1 MTRHAATFVWAAL
14 LVMPFAFL
22 AVASGAA
29 SRTPV
34 PELREPLFW
43 TAVAAS
49 ALNVALAWRLPPRL
63 GPPRANDR
71 DAVAFTRVLVSIALG
86 EAAAMAPLVAYML
99 SPDARLLAV
108 AAADVLALA
117 LLYPSDRRWA
127 ALRPAP
133 EEAGLR
139 AAEVR

>member
-1 MTRHAATFVWAAL
+1 VTRRAAAFVWAAL
-14 LVMPFAFL
+14 LVVPFAFL

-29 SRTPV
+29 SRAPV
-34 PELREPLFW
+34 PELREPIFW

-63 GPPRANDR
+63 GPERASDV
-71 DAVAFTRVLVSIALG
+71 DAVAFTRVLVSLALG

-99 SPDARLLAV
+99 TPDAWLLAV
-108 AAADVLALA
+108 AAADLLALV

-127 ALRPAP
+127 ALRPVP
-133 EEAGLR
+133 DVAGMP